1 MAVNYVKFQ
10 RGSQEAYDALKTA
23 GKLDE
28 NTLYFIYSADN
39 SSVGALYMGNRI
51 ISGGDITIASASL
64 DDLADVIVT
73 GSGTNSF
80 LVKDE
85 SGNWIAKSLENVAA
99 LIKENLGN
107 VDTVATQVFQAT
119 LEDGESDQDAINRVV
134 GDSLLA
140 AGDIAVIKSLIT
152 DDKYQYT
159 AYVYDEKTQAWV
171 AMDGNYNATN
181 IYFDN
186 DLTITANIG
195 VQEIDATGSKVLD
208 TTGKNLKQVLDMILA
223 KRKLPTKTMP
233 SISVSSSECK
243 SYEVGTTVNVNYTTV
258 FNKGSYSYG
267 PDTGIEP
274 NTLSVTFNGQT
285 LNTNTGTF
293 SGITITD
300 STKERITAIANYN
313 DGAIPV
319 DNLGNVIEDTSE
331 LDSCQIKSGNTTGY
345 SNYLT
350 GYRNAFYGSSLTE
363 FELNSDNIRGLT
375 ANKSTNNSYKM
386 AIVEGAKFVVI
397 AVPVGRK
404 VIKVAD
410 ENAFGTDIFSEF
422 TKSTVL
428 VGGNDATADNIGSNA
443 KNYNVYVYKPAT
455 GLSANNYTVT
465 LANE

>member
-10 RGSQEAYDALKTA
+10 RGSQEAYDALKSA

-64 DDLADVIVT
+64 DDLADVIVA
-73 GSGTNSF
+73 GAGTNSF
-80 LVKDE
+80 LIKGTD
-85 SGNWIAKSLENVAA
+85 GNWIAKSLEDVVA
-99 LIKENLGN
+99 LIKENLG
-107 VDTVATQVFQAT
+107 DTDTQVFQAT
-119 LEDGESDQDAINRVV
+119 LEDGENDQDAINRVV
-134 GDSLLA
+134 ADYLLA
-140 AGDIAVIKSLIT
+140 AGDIAIVKSLIA
-152 DDKYQYT
+152 DNKYQYT
-159 AYVYDEKTQAWV
+159 AYVYDVKTKAWA

-243 SYEVGTTVNVNYTTV
+243 SYEVGTTVNVNYTTT

-274 NTLSVTFNGQT
+274 DTLSVTFNGET

-293 SGITITD
+293 SAITVTD
-300 STKERITAIANYN
+300 STNERITAIANYS

-319 DNLGNVIEDTSE
+319 DNLGNVIKDTSE
-331 LDSCQIKSGNTTGY
+331 LNSCQIKSGNTTGY

-350 GYRNAFYGSSLTE
+350 GYRSAFYGSSLTE
-363 FELNSDNIRGLT
+363 FELNSANIRGLT

-386 AIVEGAKFVVI
+386 AIVEGAKFIVI
-397 AVPVGRK
+397 AVPTGRK
-404 VIKVAD
+404 VTKIAD

-422 TKSTVL
+422 TKSTIL

-455 GLSANNYTVT
+455 GLSANNYAVT

>member
-10 RGSQEAYDALKTA
+10 RGSQEAYDALKSA

-28 NTLYFIYSADN
+28 NTLYFIYSTDN

-64 DDLADVIVT
+64 DDLADVVVA
-73 GSGTNSF
+73 GAGTNSF
-80 LVKDE
+80 LIKGTD
-85 SGNWIAKSLENVAA
+85 GNWIAKSLEDVVA
-99 LIKENLGN
+99 LIKENLG
-107 VDTVATQVFQAT
+107 DTDTQVFQAT
-119 LEDGESDQDAINRVV
+119 LEDGENDQDAINRVV
-134 GDSLLA
+134 ADSLLT
-140 AGDIAVIKSLIT
+140 AGDIAIVKSLIA
-152 DDKYQYT
+152 DNKYQYT
-159 AYVYDEKTQAWV
+159 AYVYDAKTKAWA

-195 VQEIDATGSKVLD
+195 VQEIDATGSKILD

-223 KRKLPTKTMP
+223 KRKLPAKTMP

-243 SYEVGTTVNVNYTTV
+243 SYEVGTTVNVNYTTT

-274 NTLSVTFNGQT
+274 DTLSVTFNGET

-293 SGITITD
+293 SAITVTD
-300 STKERITAIANYN
+300 STNERITAIANYN

-319 DNLGNVIEDTSE
+319 DNLGNIIEDTSE
-331 LDSCQIKSGNTTGY
+331 LNSCQIKSGNTTGY

-363 FELNSDNIRGLT
+363 FELNSANIRGLT

-386 AIVEGAKFVVI
+386 TIVEGAKFIVI
-397 AVPVGRK
+397 AVPTGRK
-404 VIKVAD
+404 ITKIAD

-422 TKSTVL
+422 TKSTIL

-455 GLSANNYTVT
+455 GLSANNYAVT

>member
-1 MAVNYVKFQ
+1 MPINYVKFQ
-10 RGSQEAYDALKTA
+10 RGSQEAYDALKSA

-28 NTLYFIYSADN
+28 NTLYFIYSTDN

-64 DDLADVIVT
+64 DDLADVVVA
-73 GSGTNSF
+73 GAGTNSF
-80 LVKDE
+80 LIKGTD
-85 SGNWIAKSLENVAA
+85 GNWIAKSLEDVVA
-99 LIKENLGN
+99 LIKENLG
-107 VDTVATQVFQAT
+107 DTDTQVFQAT
-119 LEDGESDQDAINRVV
+119 LEDGENDQDAINRIVA
-134 GDSLLA
+134 DSLLA
-140 AGDIAVIKSLIT
+140 AGDIAIVKSLIA
-152 DDKYQYT
+152 DNKYQYT
-159 AYVYDEKTQAWV
+159 AYVYDAKTQAWV

-223 KRKLPTKTMP
+223 KRKLPAKTMP

-243 SYEVGTTVNVNYTTV
+243 SYEVGTTVNVNYTTT

-274 NTLSVTFNGQT
+274 DTLSVTFNGET
-285 LNTNTGTF
+285 VDTNTGTF
-293 SGITITD
+293 SSITVTD
-300 STKERITAIANYN
+300 STNERIAAIANYS

-331 LDSCQIKSGNTTGY
+331 LNSCQIKSGNTTGY

-350 GYRNAFYGSSLTE
+350 GYRNAFYGSSSIE
-363 FELNSDNIRGLT
+363 FELNSANIRGLT

-386 AIVEGAKFVVI
+386 TIVEGAKFVVI
-397 AVPVGRK
+397 AVPIGRK
-404 VIKVAD
+404 VTKIAD

-422 TKSTVL
+422 IKSTVL
-428 VGGNDATADNIGSNA
+428 VGGNDATADNIGTNT

>member
-10 RGSQEAYDALKTA
+10 RGSQEAYDALKSA

-28 NTLYFIYSADN
+28 NTLYFIYSTDN

-64 DDLADVIVT
+64 DDLADVVVA
-73 GSGTNSF
+73 GAGTNSF
-80 LVKDE
+80 LIKGTD
-85 SGNWIAKSLENVAA
+85 GNWIAKSLEDVVA
-99 LIKENLGN
+99 LIKENLG
-107 VDTVATQVFQAT
+107 DTDTQVFQAT
-119 LEDGESDQDAINRVV
+119 LEDGENDQDAINRVV
-134 GDSLLA
+134 ADSLLT
-140 AGDIAVIKSLIT
+140 AGDIAIVKSLIA
-152 DDKYQYT
+152 DNKYQYT
-159 AYVYDEKTQAWV
+159 AYVYDAKTKAWA

-195 VQEIDATGSKVLD
+195 VQEIDATGSKILD

-223 KRKLPTKTMP
+223 KRKLPAKTMP

-243 SYEVGTTVNVNYTTV
+243 SYEVGTTVNVNYTTT

-274 NTLSVTFNGQT
+274 DTLSVTFNGET

-293 SGITITD
+293 SAITVTD
-300 STKERITAIANYN
+300 STNERITAIANYS

-331 LDSCQIKSGNTTGY
+331 LNSCQIKSSNTTGY

-363 FELNSDNIRGLT
+363 FELNSANIRGLT

-386 AIVEGAKFVVI
+386 TIVGGAKFVVI
-397 AVPVGRK
+397 AVPAGRK

-422 TKSTVL
+422 IKQTVL

-455 GLSANNYTVT
+455 GLSANNYAVT

>member
-10 RGSQEAYDALKTA
+10 RGSQEAYDALKSA
-23 GKLDE
+23 GKLDKD
-28 NTLYFIYSADN
+28 TLYFIYSTDN

-64 DDLADVIVT
+64 DDLADVVVA
-73 GSGTNSF
+73 GAGTNSF
-80 LVKDE
+80 LIKGTD
-85 SGNWIAKSLENVAA
+85 GNWIAKSLKDVIA
-99 LIKENLGN
+99 LIKENLSD
-107 VDTVATQVFQAT
+107 VPTQVFQAT
-119 LEDGESDQDAINRVV
+119 LEDGENDQDAITRVV
-134 GDSLLA
+134 GESLLA
-140 AGDIAVIKSLIT
+140 AGDIAVVKSLIA

-159 AYVYDEKTQAWV
+159 AYVYDVKTQAWV

-223 KRKLPTKTMP
+223 KRKLPAKTMP

-243 SYEVGTTVNVNYTTV
+243 SYEVGTTVNVNYTTT

-274 NTLSVTFNGQT
+274 DTLSVTFNGET

-293 SGITITD
+293 SAITVTD
-300 STKERITAIANYN
+300 STNERITAIANYS

-331 LDSCQIKSGNTTGY
+331 LNSCQIKSGNTTGY

-363 FELNSDNIRGLT
+363 FELNSANIRGLT

-397 AVPVGRK
+397 AVPTGRK
-404 VIKVAD
+404 VTKVAD

-422 TKSTVL
+422 IKSTVL
-428 VGGNDATADNIGSNA
+428 VGGNDAAADNIGSNA

>member
-10 RGSQEAYDALKTA
+10 RGSQEAYDALKSA

-64 DDLADVIVT
+64 DDLADVVVA
-73 GSGTNSF
+73 GAGTNSF
-80 LVKDE
+80 LIKGTD
-85 SGNWIAKSLENVAA
+85 GNWIAKSLEDVVA
-99 LIKENLGN
+99 LIKENLG
-107 VDTVATQVFQAT
+107 DTDTQVFQAT
-119 LEDGESDQDAINRVV
+119 LEDGENDQDAINRVV
-134 GDSLLA
+134 ADSLLA
-140 AGDIAVIKSLIT
+140 AGDITIVKSLIA
-152 DDKYQYT
+152 DNKYQYT
-159 AYVYDEKTQAWV
+159 AYVYDAKTKAWA

-243 SYEVGTTVNVNYTTV
+243 SYEVGTTVNVNYTTT

-267 PDTGIEP
+267 PDTRIGP
-274 NTLSVTFNGQT
+274 DTLSVTFNGET

-293 SGITITD
+293 SAITVTD
-300 STKERITAIANYN
+300 STNERITAIANYS
-313 DGAIPV
+313 DGSIPV
-319 DNLGNVIEDTSE
+319 DNLGNVIEDISE
-331 LDSCQIKSGNTTGY
+331 LNSCQIKSGNTTGY

-363 FELNSDNIRGLT
+363 FELNSANIRGLT
-375 ANKSTNNSYKM
+375 ADKSTNNNYKM

-397 AVPVGRK
+397 AVPTGRK
-404 VIKVAD
+404 VTKVVD
-410 ENAFGTDIFSEF
+410 ENTFGIDIFSEF
-422 TKSTVL
+422 TKSTIL

-455 GLSANNYTVT
+455 RLSANNYTVT

>member
-10 RGSQEAYDALKTA
+10 RGSQEAYDALKSA

-28 NTLYFIYSADN
+28 NTLYFIYSTDN

-64 DDLADVIVT
+64 DDLADVVVA
-73 GSGTNSF
+73 GAGTNSF
-80 LVKDE
+80 LIKGTD
-85 SGNWIAKSLENVAA
+85 GNWIAKSLEDVVA
-99 LIKENLGN
+99 LIKENLG
-107 VDTVATQVFQAT
+107 DTDTQVFQAT
-119 LEDGESDQDAINRVV
+119 LEDGENDQDAINRVV
-134 GDSLLA
+134 ADSLLT
-140 AGDIAVIKSLIT
+140 AGDIAIVKSLIA
-152 DDKYQYT
+152 DNKYQYT
-159 AYVYDEKTQAWV
+159 AYVYDAKTKAWA

-195 VQEIDATGSKVLD
+195 VQEIGATGSKILD

-243 SYEVGTTVNVNYTTV
+243 SYEVGTTVNVNYTTT

-274 NTLSVTFNGQT
+274 DTLSVTFNGET

-293 SGITITD
+293 SAITVTD
-300 STKERITAIANYN
+300 STNERITAIANYS

-331 LDSCQIKSGNTTGY
+331 LNSCQIKSGNTTGY

-350 GYRNAFYGSSLTE
+350 GYRNAFYGSSSTE
-363 FELNSDNIRGLT
+363 FELNSANIRGLT

-386 AIVEGAKFVVI
+386 AIIEGAKFVVI
-397 AVPVGRK
+397 AIPTGRK
-404 VIKVAD
+404 VTKVAD

-422 TKSTVL
+422 TKSTIL

-455 GLSANNYTVT
+455 GLSANNYAVT

>member
-1 MAVNYVKFQ
+1 MPINYVKFQ
-10 RGSQEAYDALKTA
+10 RGSQEAYDALKSA
-23 GKLDE
+23 GHLDE
-28 NTLYFIYSADN
+28 NTLYFIYSTDN

-64 DDLADVIVT
+64 DDLADVVVA
-73 GSGTNSF
+73 GAGTNSF
-80 LVKDE
+80 LVKGTD
-85 SGNWIAKSLENVAA
+85 GNWIAKSLEDVVA
-99 LIKENLGN
+99 LIKENLG
-107 VDTVATQVFQAT
+107 DTDTQVFQAI
-119 LEDGESDQDAINRVV
+119 LENGENDQDAINRVV
-134 GDSLLA
+134 ADSLLA
-140 AGDIAVIKSLIT
+140 AGDITIVKSLIA
-152 DDKYQYT
+152 DNKYQYT
-159 AYVYDEKTQAWV
+159 AYVYDAKTKAWA

-223 KRKLPTKTMP
+223 KRKLPAKTMP

-243 SYEVGTTVNVNYTTV
+243 SYEVGTTVNVNYTTT

-274 NTLSVTFNGQT
+274 DTLNVTFNGET

-293 SGITITD
+293 SAITVTD
-300 STKERITAIANYN
+300 STNERITAIANYS

-319 DNLGNVIEDTSE
+319 DNLGNIIEDTSE
-331 LDSCQIKSGNTTGY
+331 LNSCQIKSGNTTGY
-345 SNYLT
+345 SSYLT

-363 FELNSDNIRGLT
+363 FELNSANIRGLT

-386 AIVEGAKFVVI
+386 AIIEGAKFVVI
-397 AVPVGRK
+397 AVPTGRK
-404 VIKVAD
+404 VTKVAD

>member
-10 RGSQEAYDALKTA
+10 RGSQEAYDALKSA

-28 NTLYFIYSADN
+28 NTLYFIYSTDN

-64 DDLADVIVT
+64 DDLADVVVA
-73 GSGTNSF
+73 GAGTNSF
-80 LVKDE
+80 LVKGTD
-85 SGNWIAKSLENVAA
+85 GNWIAKSLEDVVT
-99 LIKENLGN
+99 LIKENLG
-107 VDTVATQVFQAT
+107 DTDTQVFQAI
-119 LEDGESDQDAINRVV
+119 LEDGENDQDAINRVV
-134 GDSLLA
+134 ADSLLA
-140 AGDIAVIKSLIT
+140 AGDIAIVKSLIA
-152 DDKYQYT
+152 DNKYQYT
-159 AYVYDEKTQAWV
+159 AYVYDAKTKAWA

-243 SYEVGTTVNVNYTTV
+243 SYEVGTTVNVNYTTT

-267 PDTGIEP
+267 PDTGIGP
-274 NTLSVTFNGQT
+274 NTLSVTFNGET

-293 SGITITD
+293 SAITVTD
-300 STKERITAIANYN
+300 STNERITAIANYS
-313 DGAIPV
+313 DGSIPV
-319 DNLGNVIEDTSE
+319 DNLGNIIEDTSE
-331 LDSCQIKSGNTTGY
+331 LNSCQIKSGNTTGY

-363 FELNSDNIRGLT
+363 FELNPANIRGLT

-397 AVPVGRK
+397 AVPTGRK
-404 VIKVAD
+404 VTKVAD

-428 VGGNDATADNIGSNA
+428 VGGNDATTDNIGSNT

>member
-1 MAVNYVKFQ
+1 MPVNYVKFQ
-10 RGSQEAYDALKTA
+10 RGSQEAYDALKSA

-28 NTLYFIYSADN
+28 NTLYFIYSTDN
-39 SSVGALYMGNRI
+39 SSVGALYMGARI

-64 DDLADVIVT
+64 DDLADVVVA
-73 GSGTNSF
+73 GAGTNSF
-80 LVKDE
+80 LIKGTD
-85 SGNWIAKSLENVAA
+85 GNWIAKSLEDVVA
-99 LIKENLGN
+99 LIKENLG
-107 VDTVATQVFQAT
+107 DTDTQVFQAT
-119 LEDGESDQDAINRVV
+119 LEDGENDQDAINRVV
-134 GDSLLA
+134 ADSLLA
-140 AGDIAVIKSLIT
+140 AGDITIVKSLIA
-152 DDKYQYT
+152 DNKYQYT
-159 AYVYDEKTQAWV
+159 AYVYDAKTKAWA

-223 KRKLPTKTMP
+223 KRKLPAKTMP

-243 SYEVGTTVNVNYTTV
+243 SYEVGTTVNVNYTTT

-274 NTLSVTFNGQT
+274 DTLNVTFNGET

-293 SGITITD
+293 SAITVTD
-300 STKERITAIANYN
+300 STSERITAIANYS

-331 LDSCQIKSGNTTGY
+331 LNSCQIKGGNTTGY

-350 GYRNAFYGSSLTE
+350 GYRNAFYGSSSTE
-363 FELNSDNIRGLT
+363 FELNSANIRGLT

-397 AVPVGRK
+397 AVPTGRK
-404 VIKVAD
+404 VIKIAD

-428 VGGNDATADNIGSNA
+428 VGGNDATADNIGSNT

>member
-1 MAVNYVKFQ
+1 MPVNYVKFQ
-10 RGSQEAYDALKTA
+10 RGSQEAYDALKSA

-28 NTLYFIYSADN
+28 NTLYFIYSIDN

-64 DDLADVIVT
+64 DDLADVVVA
-73 GSGTNSF
+73 GAGTNSF
-80 LVKDE
+80 LIKGTD
-85 SGNWIAKSLENVAA
+85 GNWIAKSLEDVIA
-99 LIKENLGN
+99 LIKENLG
-107 VDTVATQVFQAT
+107 DTDTQVFQAT
-119 LEDGESDQDAINRVV
+119 LEDGENDQDAINRVV
-134 GDSLLA
+134 ADSLLA
-140 AGDIAVIKSLIT
+140 AGDITIVKSLIA
-152 DDKYQYT
+152 DNKYQYT
-159 AYVYDEKTQAWV
+159 AYVYDAKTKAWA

-243 SYEVGTTVNVNYTTV
+243 SYEVGTTVNINYTTT

-274 NTLSVTFNGQT
+274 DTLSVTFNGET

-293 SGITITD
+293 SAITVTD
-300 STKERITAIANYN
+300 STNERITAIANYS

-331 LDSCQIKSGNTTGY
+331 LNSCQIKSGNTTGY

-363 FELNSDNIRGLT
+363 FELNSANIRGLT

-397 AVPVGRK
+397 AVPTGRK
-404 VIKVAD
+404 VTKVAD

-428 VGGNDATADNIGSNA
+428 VGGNDATTDNIGSNT

>member
-1 MAVNYVKFQ
+1 MPINYVKFQ
-10 RGSQEAYDALKTA
+10 RGSQEAYDALKSA
-23 GKLDE
+23 GHLDE
-28 NTLYFIYSADN
+28 NTLYFIYSTDN

-64 DDLADVIVT
+64 DDLADVVVK
-73 GSGTNSF
+73 GAGTNSF
-80 LVKDE
+80 LVKGTD
-85 SGNWIAKSLENVAA
+85 GNWIAKSLEDVVA
-99 LIKENLGN
+99 LIKENLG
-107 VDTVATQVFQAT
+107 DTDTQVFQAT
-119 LEDGESDQDAINRVV
+119 LENGENDQDAINRVV
-134 GDSLLA
+134 ADSLLA
-140 AGDIAVIKSLIT
+140 AGDITIVKSLIA
-152 DDKYQYT
+152 DNKYQYT
-159 AYVYDEKTQAWV
+159 AYVYDAKTKAWA

-243 SYEVGTTVNVNYTTV
+243 SYEVGTTVNVNYTTT

-274 NTLSVTFNGQT
+274 DTLSVTFNGET
-285 LNTNTGTF
+285 LNTNTGIF
-293 SGITITD
+293 SAITVTD
-300 STKERITAIANYN
+300 STNERITAIANYS

-319 DNLGNVIEDTSE
+319 DNLGNIIEDTSE
-331 LDSCQIKSGNTTGY
+331 LNSCQIKSGNTTGY

-363 FELNSDNIRGLT
+363 FELNSANIRALT

-397 AVPVGRK
+397 AIPAGRK
-404 VIKVAD
+404 VTKVAD

-428 VGGNDATADNIGSNA
+428 VGGNDAVADNIGSNA

-455 GLSANNYTVT
+455 GLSANNYAVT

>member
-1 MAVNYVKFQ
+1 MPVNYVKFQ
-10 RGSQEAYDALKTA
+10 RGSQEAYDALKSA

-28 NTLYFIYSADN
+28 NTLYFIYSIDN

-64 DDLADVIVT
+64 DDLADVVVA
-73 GSGTNSF
+73 GAGTNSF
-80 LVKDE
+80 LIKGTD
-85 SGNWIAKSLENVAA
+85 GNWIAKSLEDVVA
-99 LIKENLGN
+99 LIKENLG
-107 VDTVATQVFQAT
+107 DTDTQVFQAT
-119 LEDGESDQDAINRVV
+119 LEDGENDQDAINRVV
-134 GDSLLA
+134 ADSLLA
-140 AGDIAVIKSLIT
+140 TGDIAIVKSLIA
-152 DDKYQYT
+152 DNKYQYT
-159 AYVYDEKTQAWV
+159 AYVYDTKTKAWA

-243 SYEVGTTVNVNYTTV
+243 SYEVGTTVNVNYTTT

-267 PDTGIEP
+267 PDTGVEP
-274 NTLSVTFNGQT
+274 DTLSVTFNGET

-293 SGITITD
+293 SAITVTD
-300 STKERITAIANYN
+300 STNERITAIANYS
-313 DGAIPV
+313 DGSIPV

-331 LDSCQIKSGNTTGY
+331 LNSCQIKSGNTAGY

-350 GYRNAFYGSSLTE
+350 GYRNAFYGSSSTE
-363 FELNSDNIRGLT
+363 FELNSANIRGLT

-386 AIVEGAKFVVI
+386 IIVEGAKFVVI
-397 AVPVGRK
+397 AVPIGRK
-404 VIKVAD
+404 VTKIAD

-422 TKSTVL
+422 IKSTVL
-428 VGGNDATADNIGSNA
+428 VGGNDATADNIGTNT

>member
-1 MAVNYVKFQ
+1 MPINYVKFQ
-10 RGSQEAYDALKTA
+10 RGSQEAYDALKSA
-23 GKLDE
+23 GHLDE
-28 NTLYFIYSADN
+28 NTLYFIYSTDN

-64 DDLADVIVT
+64 DDLADVVVK
-73 GSGTNSF
+73 GAGTNSF
-80 LVKDE
+80 LVKGTD
-85 SGNWIAKSLENVAA
+85 GNWIAKSLEDVVA
-99 LIKENLGN
+99 LIKENLG
-107 VDTVATQVFQAT
+107 DTDTQVFQAI
-119 LEDGESDQDAINRVV
+119 LEDGENDQDAINRVV
-134 GDSLLA
+134 ADSLLA
-140 AGDIAVIKSLIT
+140 AGDIAIVKSLIA
-152 DDKYQYT
+152 DNKYQYT
-159 AYVYDEKTQAWV
+159 AYVYDVKTKAWA

-223 KRKLPTKTMP
+223 KRKLPAKTMP

-243 SYEVGTTVNVNYTTV
+243 SYEVGTTVNVNYTTT

-274 NTLSVTFNGQT
+274 DTLNVTFNGET

-293 SGITITD
+293 SAITVTD
-300 STKERITAIANYN
+300 STNERIIAIANYSN
-313 DGAIPV
+313 GAIPV

-331 LDSCQIKSGNTTGY
+331 LNSCQIKSGNTTGY

-363 FELNSDNIRGLT
+363 FELNSANIRGLT

-386 AIVEGAKFVVI
+386 AIIEGAKFVVI
-397 AVPVGRK
+397 AVPTGRK
-404 VIKVAD
+404 VTKVAD

-428 VGGNDATADNIGSNA
+428 VGGNDAAADNIGSNA
-443 KNYNVYVYKPAT
+443 KNYNIYVYKPAT

>member
-1 MAVNYVKFQ
+1 MPINYVKFQ
-10 RGSQEAYDALKTA
+10 RGSQEAYDALKSA

-28 NTLYFIYSADN
+28 NTLYFIYSTDN

-64 DDLADVIVT
+64 DDLADVVVA
-73 GSGTNSF
+73 GAGTNSF
-80 LVKDE
+80 LIKGTD
-85 SGNWIAKSLENVAA
+85 GNWIAKSLEDVVA
-99 LIKENLGN
+99 LIKENLG
-107 VDTVATQVFQAT
+107 DTDTQVFQAI
-119 LEDGESDQDAINRVV
+119 LEDGENDQDAINRVV
-134 GDSLLA
+134 ADSLLA
-140 AGDIAVIKSLIT
+140 AGDIAIVKSLIA
-152 DDKYQYT
+152 DNKYQYT
-159 AYVYDEKTQAWV
+159 AYVYDAKTQAWV

-223 KRKLPTKTMP
+223 KRKLPAKTMP

-243 SYEVGTTVNVNYTTV
+243 SYEVGTTINVNYTTT

-274 NTLSVTFNGQT
+274 DTLSVTFNGET

-293 SGITITD
+293 SAITVTD
-300 STKERITAIANYN
+300 STNERITAIANYS
-313 DGAIPV
+313 DGAIPF

-331 LDSCQIKSGNTTGY
+331 LNSCQIKSGNTTGY
-345 SNYLT
+345 SSYLT

-363 FELNSDNIRGLT
+363 FELNSANIRGLT

-397 AVPVGRK
+397 AVPTGRK
-404 VIKVAD
+404 VTKVAD

-428 VGGNDATADNIGSNA
+428 VGGNDATTDNIGSNT

>member
-10 RGSQEAYDALKTA
+10 RGSQEAYDALKSA
-23 GKLDE
+23 GKLDK
-28 NTLYFIYSADN
+28 NTLYFIYSTDN

-64 DDLADVIVT
+64 DDLADVVVA
-73 GSGTNSF
+73 GAGTNSF
-80 LVKDE
+80 LIKGTD
-85 SGNWIAKSLENVAA
+85 GNWIAKSLEDVVA
-99 LIKENLGN
+99 LIKENLG
-107 VDTVATQVFQAT
+107 DTDTQVFQAT
-119 LEDGESDQDAINRVV
+119 LEDGENDQDAINRVV
-134 GDSLLA
+134 ADSLLA
-140 AGDIAVIKSLIT
+140 AGDIAIVKSLIA
-152 DDKYQYT
+152 DNKYQYT
-159 AYVYDEKTQAWV
+159 AYVYDAKTKAWA

-243 SYEVGTTVNVNYTTV
+243 SYEVGTTVNVNYTTT

-274 NTLSVTFNGQT
+274 DTLSVTFNGET

-293 SGITITD
+293 SAITVTD
-300 STKERITAIANYN
+300 STNERITAIANYSN
-313 DGAIPV
+313 GSIPV

-331 LDSCQIKSGNTTGY
+331 LNSCQIKSGNTTGY

-363 FELNSDNIRGLT
+363 FELNSANIRGLT

-386 AIVEGAKFVVI
+386 AIIEGAKFVVI
-397 AVPVGRK
+397 AVPTGRK
-404 VIKVAD
+404 VTKVAD

-428 VGGNDATADNIGSNA
+428 VGGNDATTDNIGSNT

>member
-10 RGSQEAYDALKTA
+10 RGSQEAYDALKSA

-64 DDLADVIVT
+64 DDLADVIVA
-73 GSGTNSF
+73 GAGTNSF
-80 LVKDE
+80 LIKGTD
-85 SGNWIAKSLENVAA
+85 GNWIAKSLEDVVA
-99 LIKENLGN
+99 LIKENLG
-107 VDTVATQVFQAT
+107 DTDTQVFQAT
-119 LEDGESDQDAINRVV
+119 LEDGENDQDAINRVV
-134 GDSLLA
+134 ADYLLA
-140 AGDIAVIKSLIT
+140 AGDIAIVKSLIA
-152 DDKYQYT
+152 DNKYQYT
-159 AYVYDEKTQAWV
+159 AYVYDAKTKAWA

-243 SYEVGTTVNVNYTTV
+243 SYEVGTTVNVNYTTT

-274 NTLSVTFNGQT
+274 DTLSVTFNGET

-293 SGITITD
+293 SAITVTD
-300 STKERITAIANYN
+300 STNERITAIANYS

-319 DNLGNVIEDTSE
+319 DNLGNVIKDTSE
-331 LDSCQIKSGNTTGY
+331 LNSCQIKSGNTTGY
-345 SNYLT
+345 SSYLT
-350 GYRNAFYGSSLTE
+350 GYRNVFYGSSLTE
-363 FELNSDNIRGLT
+363 FELNSANIRGLT

-397 AVPVGRK
+397 AVPTGRK
-404 VIKVAD
+404 VTKVAD

-428 VGGNDATADNIGSNA
+428 VGGNDATADNIGSNT

-455 GLSANNYTVT
+455 ALSANNYTIT

>member
-1 MAVNYVKFQ
+1 MPINYVKFQ
-10 RGSQEAYDALKTA
+10 RGSQEAYDALKSA

-28 NTLYFIYSADN
+28 NTLYFIYSTDN

-64 DDLADVIVT
+64 DDLADVVVA
-73 GSGTNSF
+73 GAGTNSF
-80 LVKDE
+80 LIKGTD
-85 SGNWIAKSLENVAA
+85 GNWIAKSLEDVVA
-99 LIKENLGN
+99 LIKENLG
-107 VDTVATQVFQAT
+107 DTDTQVFQAT
-119 LEDGESDQDAINRVV
+119 LEDGENDQDAINRVV
-134 GDSLLA
+134 ADSLLA
-140 AGDIAVIKSLIT
+140 AGDIAIVKSLIA
-152 DDKYQYT
+152 DNKYQYT
-159 AYVYDEKTQAWV
+159 AYVYDAKTKAWA

-223 KRKLPTKTMP
+223 KRKLPAKTMP

-243 SYEVGTTVNVNYTTV
+243 SYEVGTTINVNYTTT

-274 NTLSVTFNGQT
+274 DTLSVTFNGET

-293 SGITITD
+293 SAITVTD
-300 STKERITAIANYN
+300 STNERITAIANYS
-313 DGAIPV
+313 DGAIPF

-331 LDSCQIKSGNTTGY
+331 LNSCQIKSGNTTGY
-345 SNYLT
+345 SSYLT

-363 FELNSDNIRGLT
+363 FELNSANIRGLT

-397 AVPVGRK
+397 AVPTGRK
-404 VIKVAD
+404 VTKVAD

-428 VGGNDATADNIGSNA
+428 VGGNDATTDNIGSNT

>member
-10 RGSQEAYDALKTA
+10 RGSQEAYDALKSA

-28 NTLYFIYSADN
+28 NTLYFIYSTDN

-64 DDLADVIVT
+64 DDLADVVVA
-73 GSGTNSF
+73 GAGTNSF
-80 LVKDE
+80 LIKGTD
-85 SGNWIAKSLENVAA
+85 GNWIAKSLEDVVA
-99 LIKENLGN
+99 LIKENLG
-107 VDTVATQVFQAT
+107 DTDTQVFQAT
-119 LEDGESDQDAINRVV
+119 LEDGENDQDAINRVV
-134 GDSLLA
+134 ADSLLA
-140 AGDIAVIKSLIT
+140 AGDIAIVKSLIA
-152 DDKYQYT
+152 DNKYQYT
-159 AYVYDEKTQAWV
+159 AYVYDVKTQAWA

-243 SYEVGTTVNVNYTTV
+243 SYEVGTTINVNYTTT

-274 NTLSVTFNGQT
+274 DTLNVTFNGET

-293 SGITITD
+293 SAITVTD
-300 STKERITAIANYN
+300 STNERITAIANYS

-331 LDSCQIKSGNTTGY
+331 LNSCQIKSGNTTGY

-363 FELNSDNIRGLT
+363 FELNSANIRGLT

-386 AIVEGAKFVVI
+386 AIIEGAKFVVI
-397 AVPVGRK
+397 AVPTGRK
-404 VIKVAD
+404 VTKVAD

-428 VGGNDATADNIGSNA
+428 VGGNDATTDNIGSNT

>member
-1 MAVNYVKFQ
+1 MPINYVKFQ
-10 RGSQEAYDALKTA
+10 RGSQEAYDALKSA
-23 GKLDE
+23 GHLDE
-28 NTLYFIYSADN
+28 NTLYFIYSTDN

-64 DDLADVIVT
+64 DDLADVVVK
-73 GSGTNSF
+73 GAGTNSF
-80 LVKDE
+80 LVKGTD
-85 SGNWIAKSLENVAA
+85 GNWIAKSLEDVVA
-99 LIKENLGN
+99 LIKENLG
-107 VDTVATQVFQAT
+107 DTDTQVFQAI
-119 LEDGESDQDAINRVV
+119 LEDGENDQDAINRVV
-134 GDSLLA
+134 ADSLLA
-140 AGDIAVIKSLIT
+140 AGDIAIVKSLIA
-152 DDKYQYT
+152 DNKYQYT
-159 AYVYDEKTQAWV
+159 AYVYDVKTKAWA

-243 SYEVGTTVNVNYTTV
+243 SYEVGTTVNVNYTTT

-274 NTLSVTFNGQT
+274 DTLNVTFNGET

-293 SGITITD
+293 SAITVTD
-300 STKERITAIANYN
+300 STNERITAIANYS

-331 LDSCQIKSGNTTGY
+331 LNSCQIKSGNTTGY

-363 FELNSDNIRGLT
+363 FELNSANIRGLT

-386 AIVEGAKFVVI
+386 AIIEGAKFVVI
-397 AVPVGRK
+397 AVPAGRK
-404 VIKVAD
+404 VTKVAD

-428 VGGNDATADNIGSNA
+428 VGGKDATADNIGSNA